1 MIAKRQEAVEL
12 LARLIVDETAER
24 DHLDGNID
32 AELRDFGDEVRER
45 AWELWKEK
53 PCPPPQR

>member
-1 MIAKRQEAVEL
+1 MSAKRQEAVKL
-12 LARLIVDETAER
+12 LARLIVNETTER

-45 AWELWKEK
+45 AWGLWKEE
-53 PCPPPQR
+53 PCPLTQR